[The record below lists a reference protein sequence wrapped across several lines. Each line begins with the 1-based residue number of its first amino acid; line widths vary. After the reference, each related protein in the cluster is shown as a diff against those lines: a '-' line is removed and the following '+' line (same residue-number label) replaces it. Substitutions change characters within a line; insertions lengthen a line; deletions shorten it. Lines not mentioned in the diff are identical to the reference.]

1 MAAKKRR
8 TEIQIETHEITI
20 IRVRAVKNVQH
31 PEAPDPEP
39 DIQAYGDNASDQID
53 TDSVCPG
60 KRSTRKPG
68 VFIDTT
74 KRRAMK

>member
-20 IRVRAVKNVQH
+20 IRIRAAKNVQH
-31 PEAPDPEP
+31 HEAPDPEP
-39 DIQAYGDNASDQID
+39 DVQAYGENASDQID
-53 TDSVCPG
+53 ADSGCPG